1 MRWLDG
7 FGMRLYPHHM
17 AIRILCLNGPNLN
30 LLGKREP
37 GVYGSTTLED
47 IALRLKDL
55 AKTLE
60 VEVEVIQTNHEGE
73 MIDRLHR
80 APEHYQGV
88 ILNPGGY
95 SHTSVALLDAVQA
108 IPLPVIEVHLSQV
121 YRRESF
127 RQNLLTARAAQ
138 GVIVGLGA
146 VGYELALLAL
156 VDLLG
161 GAASPADQPD

>member
-1 MRWLDG
+1 MSV
-7 FGMRLYPHHM
+7 
-17 AIRILCLNGPNLN
+17 RILCLNGPNLN

-37 GVYGSTTLED
+37 GIYGVTTLEEV
-47 IALRLKDL
+47 AQRLREL

-60 VEVEVIQTNHEGE
+60 VEVELVQTNHEGE
-73 MIDRLHR
+73 MIDQLHR
-80 APEHYQGV
+80 APERYHGV

-95 SHTSVALLDAVQA
+95 SHTSVALLDALLA

-121 YRRESF
+121 FQRESF
-127 RQNLLTARAAQ
+127 RRELLTARGAR

-161 GAASPADQPD
+161 GTAGDSGEG